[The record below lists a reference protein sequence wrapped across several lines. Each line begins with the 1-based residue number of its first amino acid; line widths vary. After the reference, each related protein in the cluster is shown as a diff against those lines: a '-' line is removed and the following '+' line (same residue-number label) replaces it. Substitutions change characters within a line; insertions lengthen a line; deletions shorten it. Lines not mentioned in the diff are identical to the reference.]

1 MPSFVDEHR
10 SWFLVLGGLGALLSV
25 ASLLAL
31 PWVVGQL
38 PADYFVGRKRP
49 HWHKRSWGVLAVRNV
64 VGTIVVLAGIA
75 MLVLPGQGL
84 LTILAGLVIM
94 EFPGKRRLERALVS
108 RPRVLG
114 ALNWLRRRAG
124 VEALLPP
131 PMTPRR
137 SDPGLNSP

>member
-10 SWFLVLGGLGALLSV
+10 SWFLILGVLGTLLSV

-31 PWVVGQL
+31 PWAVRQL
-38 PADYFVGRKRP
+38 PADYFIGRRRP
-49 HWHKRSWGVLAVRNV
+49 HWRMRGWGVLIARNV
-64 VGTIVVLAGIA
+64 GGTLVVLAGIA

-84 LTILAGLVIM
+84 LTIFAGLIIM

-124 VEALLPP
+124 VGPLLPP
-131 PMTPRR
+131 E
-137 SDPGLNSP
+137 NSET